1 LASLFNL
8 FCGGGGTYTTTGN
21 SNTAS
26 GRQALYSNTTGSY
39 NTASGYLA
47 LFSNTTGIYN
57 TASGYQALF
66 SNTTGSYNTASGY
79 GALFSNT
86 TGASNTASGYLA
98 LYFNTTGSYNTA
110 SGYGALYNCGTSG
123 VTCASNVALGL
134 YAGRYAGTGATA
146 LTNISTSILIGYGA
160 AAANATGDS
169 NEILIC
175 GTGSVAANGTN
186 TAALGCPATTDVYA
200 GSAGAALTHTA
211 GIANGGTVYSVAGTP
226 LPTCN
231 STNLLKRLPASDIT
245 TLGAAYV
252 GSGTF
257 TAWVECTYNS
267 TGAVYAWYAM

>member
-1 LASLFNL
+1 V
-8 FCGGGGTYTTTGN
+8 
-21 SNTAS
+21 
-26 GRQALYSNTTGSY
+26 ALYSNTTGV
-39 NTASGYLA
+39 G
-47 LFSNTTGIYN
+47 
-57 TASGYQALF
+57 
-66 SNTTGSYNTASGY
+66 
-79 GALFSNT
+79 
-86 TGASNTASGYLA
+86 
-98 LYFNTTGSYNTA
+98 NTA
-110 SGYGALYNCGTSG
+110 SGYGALYSNTTGTYNTASGSVALYNCGTSG
-123 VTCASNVALGL
+123 ATCASNVALGF
-134 YAGRYAGTGATA
+134 YAGRYAGTGTTA